1 MTVTDNIGIVPK
13 VPDWNKD
20 NKVTDLEF
28 LNKISY
34 TDLDVL
40 NDSLIR
46 VASGM
51 NELNKKLSIYEK
63 SQAHYEIE
71 YKRKYRKIMMES
83 DLPTDS
89 QKKLYAEVQCED
101 LEMKILY
108 SKQIIGKLK
117 RNSNTFRIS
126 LDVLQTIG
134 NNVRKEMGL

>member
-108 SKQIIGKLK
+108 SKQIIGELK
-117 RNSNTFRIS
+117 RNSNTFRLS